1 MKDADLTF
9 EIPEETWE
17 RGDVIGEAT
26 TPRAMDENILTPQ
39 LENIEAAASTPRQ
52 WGSGNFLNDYFN

>member
-26 TPRAMDENILTPQ
+26 TPRAVDETNLTPQ
-39 LENIEAAASTPRQ
+39 RENTDATRQ